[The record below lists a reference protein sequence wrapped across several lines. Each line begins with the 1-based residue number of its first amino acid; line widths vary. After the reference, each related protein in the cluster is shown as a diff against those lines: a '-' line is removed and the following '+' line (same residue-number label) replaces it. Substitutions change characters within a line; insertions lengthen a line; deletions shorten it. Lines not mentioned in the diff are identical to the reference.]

1 MRHFV
6 RLGLLL
12 ALAALVALT
21 LVPAGWRAGL
31 WHYSISLQMMRWV
44 AYLALA
50 GAAASL
56 LGLLGWRRLS
66 RSLRLGAI
74 AALLVSVLLFAMPM
88 RYSLAAI
95 SIHDISTDTD
105 NPPPFTAVL
114 PARQAANAASAA
126 YAGASLAATQHA
138 AYPDIA
144 PLTLKLPPDEA
155 FRRALAAAETMPR
168 WTIVAQDPAAG
179 RIEATART
187 FWMGFAD
194 DVVIRIT
201 AEGGGSRVD
210 MRSLSR
216 VGRGDFG
223 ANADRIRA
231 YLALLRAAAS

>member
-12 ALAALVALT
+12 AFAAFLALI
-21 LVPAGWRAGL
+21 LVPVGWRAGL

-44 AYLALA
+44 AYLAIA

-74 AALLVSVLLFAMPM
+74 AALLVSALLFAMPM

-105 NPPPFTAVL
+105 NPPLFIAVM
-114 PARQAANAASAA
+114 PARQAANAASAT
-126 YAGASLAATQHA
+126 YAGANLAATQHA

-144 PLTLKLPPDEA
+144 PLLLKLAPDEA
-155 FRRALAAAETMPR
+155 FRRALAAAQAMPR
-168 WTIVAQDPAAG
+168 WTIVAEDPQSG

-201 AEGGGSRVD
+201 ADGADSRVD

-223 ANADRIRA
+223 ANAGRIRA
-231 YLALLRAAAS
+231 YFAVLRAAD